1 VTGQLTLAVAAPST
15 TLTASAAPTQA
26 QRTLYAAGTI
36 PLSGG
41 KGWWTLSAST
51 GLAALFLLFL
61 PGRKRY
67 RAALGLGLV
76 CVLSFTL
83 GCGSG
88 YGGGGGGGLATTTT
102 KLTASTGKVA
112 AGQSDAFTITVTST
126 GTAANG
132 QVQLYDGTSTMG
144 APVSVVTGTATVN
157 GSGLTAGTHSISAH
171 YLGDTYTQAS
181 QSGALNITF
190 QGTTT
195 FMIMATPAA
204 SNGNQPVNIT
214 IN

>member
-1 VTGQLTLAVAAPST
+1 VTGQLTVAVAAPST
-15 TLTASAAPTQA
+15 ALTASAAPA
-26 QRTLYAAGTI
+26 QPTLYAAGTI
-36 PLSGG
+36 PPSGG

-51 GLAALFLLFL
+51 GLSALFLLFL

-132 QVQLYDGTSTMG
+132 QVQLYDGTGTMG
-144 APVSVVTGTATVN
+144 SPVSVVSGTATIN

-171 YLGDTYTQAS
+171 YLGDTYTQGS

>member
-1 VTGQLTLAVAAPST
+1 M
-15 TLTASAAPTQA
+15 
-26 QRTLYAAGTI
+26 
-36 PLSGG
+36 
-41 KGWWTLSAST
+41 
-51 GLAALFLLFL
+51 FLLLL

-83 GCGSG
+83 GCSG
-88 YGGGGGGGLATTTT
+88 YGGGSGGGGLASTTT

-112 AGQSDAFTITVTST
+112 TGQTDALTITVTSS

-132 QVQLYDGTSTMG
+132 QVQLFDGTNPLGSPT
-144 APVSVVTGTATVN
+144 SVVNGTATIN
-157 GSGLTAGTHSISAH
+157 ESGLPAGTHSISAH
-171 YLGDTYTQAS
+171 YLGDTYTMAS

-190 QGTTT
+190 VGNTT
-195 FMIMATPAA
+195 FTITATPAA
-204 SNGNQPVNIT
+204 SNGSPTVNLT